1 MKRIL
6 LVDNDE
12 NFVDIAR
19 ISLEEKTGAEVI
31 MASGG
36 NEAIHLL
43 SKGNR
48 FDLIISEYDMPQGSG
63 LDILKHEISRKS
75 SIPFFFFTNTIR
87 IEIPYSPLG
96 FIGVFGKNQFV
107 QLCASISHIFNK
119 KTS

>member
-31 MASGG
+31 IASGG

-48 FDLIISEYDMPQGSG
+48 FDLIISEYDMPQGTG
-63 LDILKHEISRKS
+63 LDLLKHQLSRNS
-75 SIPFFFFTNTIR
+75 SIPFFFFTHAIR
-87 IEIPYSPLG
+87 IEIPYSSQG
-96 FIGVFGKNQFV
+96 FVGVFGKNQFV
-107 QLCASISHIFNK
+107 QLCTSTNHILNK
-119 KTS
+119 STS